1 MPTAIPMPI
10 SVAIVD
16 DNVDLLYTLARNMQ
30 AFHQV
35 DVVFTATN
43 GQQAMEMARQQMPDV
58 VLMDIEM
65 PVLDG
70 IQATKLIHD
79 ELPQTKILM
88 LTIFDRDDK
97 LFEAIK
103 AGASGYLLKDELP
116 ARIVEAIGEVLEG
129 GAPMSSGIASR
140 ALAMLRRQVFAG
152 NESGRNAPHSPE
164 SYYLTTREVEVLEQ
178 LSQGFTMVQIADRLC
193 ISNRT
198 ARKHVENI
206 YEKLHVHSKLEAVQ
220 LADRN
225 RWFVK

>member
-1 MPTAIPMPI
+1 MPI

-16 DNVDLLYTLARNMQ
+16 DNTGLLHALVRNMQ
-30 AFHQV
+30 EFHQV
-35 DVVFTATN
+35 EVVFTASN
-43 GQQAMEMARQQMPDV
+43 GQQALELALQQVPDV
-58 VLMDIEM
+58 VLMDIDM

-70 IQATKLIHD
+70 IEATRLLHD
-79 ELPQTKILM
+79 VLPQTKILM

-116 ARIVEAIGEVLEG
+116 TRIVEAIEDVLDG
-129 GAPMSSGIASR
+129 GAPMSPGIASR
-140 ALAMLRRQVFAG
+140 ALAMLRRQVFMG
-152 NESGRNAPHSPE
+152 NESGRNAPPSPE
-164 SYYLTTREVEVLEQ
+164 SYYLTPREVEVLEQ